1 MPLTERPQGSLRPGL
16 TGSQRTPCYS
26 DPSSCRPRSIGRS
39 RRATGE
45 GPNGLVRTCKM
56 FGTDGVSDSKPR
68 LYAPP
73 TRELQEQLVW
83 PQHPSGGHVVVR
95 QKSQITSW
103 LNT

>member
-45 GPNGLVRTCKM
+45 GPNGLERTGKM
-56 FGTDGVSDSKPR
+56 FGTDGLSDSKPR
-68 LYAPP
+68 LYSPP
-73 TRELQEQLVW
+73 TRELEEHPLW
-83 PQHPSGGHVVVR
+83 PAQPSGGHEDVL
-95 QKSQITSW
+95 QISSS
-103 LNT
+103 